1 MATIWKGAISFGL
14 VNIPVKLH
22 SAVRDDG
29 ISFRMLDREKNCPVK
44 YERVCKNDG
53 EEVPWERIVKGYEY
67 EKGKFVILEDEDF
80 EKAAIATSRAF
91 EIQDFVEESEIDP
104 RFFEKPY
111 YLVPDSN
118 GEKPYALLREAM
130 RESGTVA
137 IGTITLRQKQYLA
150 GIKVVGEA
158 LVLDVMR
165 FAAEVVPESDYRFPA
180 ADDIRPQELKMAK
193 QLIASLT
200 ESFEPEKYKDD
211 YQANLKKIIQAK
223 LKGKKVNLKES
234 AEPEPTGVIDLM
246 SRLEESLKASGKKPA
261 KPAARKS
268 KATAKSTS
276 ASSGSRRKSA

>member
-22 SAVRDDG
+22 SAVRDSG

-53 EEVPWERIVKGYEY
+53 EEIPWERIVKGYEY

-91 EIQDFVEESEIDP
+91 EIQDFVEEAEIDP
-104 RFFEKPY
+104 RYFEKPY
-111 YLVPDSN
+111 YLVPDGG

-193 QLIASLT
+193 QLIDSLT
-200 ESFEPEKYKDD
+200 ETFEPEKYRDD

-234 AEPEPTGVIDLM
+234 AEPEATGVIDLM
-246 SRLEESLKASGKKPA
+246 SRLEESLKASGKKGTRSGGTR
-261 KPAARKS
+261 KPRSGSKSAA
-268 KATAKSTS
+268 S
-276 ASSGSRRKSA
+276 ASGKRKSA

>member
-22 SAVRDDG
+22 SAVRDSG
-29 ISFRMLDREKNCPVK
+29 ISFRMLDRDNNCPVK
-44 YERVCKNDG
+44 YERVCRNDG
-53 EEVPWERIVKGYEY
+53 EEIPWERIVKGYEY
-67 EKGKFVILEDEDF
+67 EKGKFVIMEDEDF

-104 RFFEKPY
+104 RYFEKPY
-111 YLVPDSN
+111 YLVPDGG

-165 FAAEVVPESDYRFPA
+165 FAAEVVPESDYRFPVA
-180 ADDIRPQELKMAK
+180 EDIRPQELKMAK
-193 QLIASLT
+193 QLIDSLKET
-200 ESFEPEKYKDD
+200 FEPEKYRDD

-234 AEPEPTGVIDLM
+234 AEPEATGVIDLM

-261 KPAARKS
+261 RSTGTRKS
-268 KATAKSTS
+268 RSGTKGAASTS
-276 ASSGSRRKSA
+276 SKRKSA